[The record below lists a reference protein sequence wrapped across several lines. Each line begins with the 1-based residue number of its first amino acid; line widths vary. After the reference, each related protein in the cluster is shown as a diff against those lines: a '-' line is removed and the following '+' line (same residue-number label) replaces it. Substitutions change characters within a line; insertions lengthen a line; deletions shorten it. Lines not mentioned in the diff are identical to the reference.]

1 MNGRGKS
8 DRLVV
13 PGKPPDKA
21 GPSAA
26 EGVEGRS
33 LAKGN
38 TMQQNTLRTQ
48 SREEGVPSALHRVRQ
63 LARKD
68 REVRFTALLHHV
80 TLDSLRDAFLALRR
94 DAAPGVD
101 GETWRDYAEE
111 MEERLRDLHGRVH
124 R

>member
-8 DRLVV
+8 DRLTV
-13 PGKPPDKA
+13 PEKPPNKA

-38 TMQQNTLRTQ
+38 TMQQNTPRTQ
-48 SREEGVPSALHRVRQ
+48 SREERVPSALDRVRQ

-80 TLDSLRDAFLALRR
+80 TLDSLREAFLALRR

-101 GETWRDYAEE
+101 GETWRDYFVE
-111 MEERLRDLHGRVH
+111 
-124 R
+124 